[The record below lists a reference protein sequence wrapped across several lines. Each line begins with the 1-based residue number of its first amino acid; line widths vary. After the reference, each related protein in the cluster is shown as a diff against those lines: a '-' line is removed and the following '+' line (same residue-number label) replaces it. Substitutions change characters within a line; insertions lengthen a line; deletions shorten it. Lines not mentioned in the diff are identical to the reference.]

1 MDDTVFKAII
11 SWQFILFCLGIAA
24 ITFVFKKGVEFFV
37 LDNPKMP
44 GTRTSKFWGEFILPI
59 FPIVSGSLVGL
70 FAPKYPFPEYL
81 HATSGRVIFGLVAGM
96 LSSTIYRMMNAFLKS
111 KLGIS
116 DVEDATA
123 VASAAAD
130 VSAKAAQTAANAAEH
145 ADTVAKDAAENDKK

>member
-44 GTRTSKFWGEFILPI
+44 GTRTSKFWRDLILPI

-70 FAPKYPFPEYL
+70 FAPQYPFPEYL

-96 LSSTIYRMMNAFLKS
+96 LSSTIYRMMTAFLKS
-111 KLGIS
+111 KLGVS
-116 DVEDATA
+116 DVEDATSTA
-123 VASAAAD
+123 STAAIASVA
-130 VSAKAAQTAANAAEH
+130 AAQTAATAADH
-145 ADTVAKDAAENDKK
+145 AETVAKDAAENDKK